1 MSICLSTT
9 ILPSATGML
18 VIIITII
25 VTVIIT
31 TAITI
36 FSTTMLIIN

>member
-9 ILPSATGML
+9 ILPSAIGLL
-18 VIIITII
+18 VIIITIT

-31 TAITI
+31 IAIII
-36 FSTTMLIIN
+36 FSTTLLIIN